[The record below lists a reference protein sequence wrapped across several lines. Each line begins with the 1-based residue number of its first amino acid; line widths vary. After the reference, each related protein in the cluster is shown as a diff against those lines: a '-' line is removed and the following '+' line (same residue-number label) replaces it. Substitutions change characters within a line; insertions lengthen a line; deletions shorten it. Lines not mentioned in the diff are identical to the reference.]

1 MTVMIFFT
9 KERIM
14 RLLLLLKFKILLID
28 ANVIIKAY
36 KGSHFWKDD
45 QNVETFSKLL
55 IGNYS
60 KTN

>member
-1 MTVMIFFT
+1 MISFT

-14 RLLLLLKFKILLID
+14 RLLLLPKFKTLLID
-28 ANVIIKAY
+28 FNVIIKAY
-36 KGSHFWKDD
+36 KGFHFWKGD
-45 QNVETFSKLL
+45 QNEVTFSKLL